1 MLNSIA
7 TGLKFDASRSFI
19 IFFIAFAIMSTF
31 AILKYFVG
39 DSLSRI
45 ILYAPIFI
53 YCFYYLKVF
62 KLLSDFKA
70 VLHESSSFDEFNKA
84 CSAYVERKDYLK
96 FRQAS
101 LFLLGWATLDL
112 LWIFRLLTA

>member
-19 IFFIAFAIMSTF
+19 MFFIAFAIMSTF

-39 DSLSRI
+39 DSLTRI
-45 ILYAPIFI
+45 ILYTPIFM

-70 VLHESSSFDEFNKA
+70 VLNESSSFDEFNTA
-84 CSAYVERKDYLK
+84 CSAYIERKDYLK
-96 FRQAS
+96 FRKVS
-101 LFLLGWATLDL
+101 LFLIGWATIDL
-112 LWIFRLLTA
+112 FWIFRLLTA